1 MKHLVE
7 KFFYTEDKFGPFL
20 IRLMAAIVIFPHG
33 AQKLLG
39 WFGGHGFE
47 GTMNYMTSVAG
58 LPWLVA
64 FLVIIGESIGALM
77 LLSGVGTRF
86 VAASHT
92 IIMLGAL
99 KMHWAN
105 GFFMNW
111 FGQQEGEG
119 FEFHL
124 LYIGMMLSLFVS
136 GAGKWSIDYL
146 ISQKNKVNN

>member
-1 MKHLVE
+1 MKKLIE
-7 KFFYTEDKFGPFL
+7 KFLKTDDKFAAL
-20 IRLMAAIVIFPHG
+20 IIRVMAAVVIFPHG
-33 AQKLLG
+33 AQKAFG

-47 GTMNYMTSVAG
+47 GTMNFMTGAGG

-64 FLVIIGESIGALM
+64 FLVIIGESLGALM
-77 LLSGVGTRF
+77 LVSGVGTRF

-111 FGQQEGEG
+111 FGNQEGEG

-124 LYIGMMLSLFVS
+124 LYIGMMLSLLVS
-136 GAGKWSIDYL
+136 GAGKWSLDHIIHKKL
-146 ISQKNKVNN
+146 EN

>member
-1 MKHLVE
+1 MKKLIE
-7 KFFYTEDKFGPFL
+7 KFLKTDDKFAAL
-20 IRLMAAIVIFPHG
+20 IIRVMAAVVIFPHG
-33 AQKLLG
+33 AQKVFG

-47 GTMNYMTSVAG
+47 GTMNFMTGTGG

-64 FLVIIGESIGALM
+64 FLVIIGESLGALM
-77 LLSGVGTRF
+77 LVSGVGTRF

-111 FGQQEGEG
+111 FGNQEGEG

-124 LYIGMMLSLFVS
+124 LYIGMMLSLLVS
-136 GAGKWSIDYL
+136 GAGKWSLDNIIHKKL
-146 ISQKNKVNN
+146 EN